1 MTASITRPVPHNFSN
16 LLASLVDQTSGE
28 TVTLGEVLDIVGRRS
43 FGPVILV
50 LGLVALSPLS
60 IVPGITWAVAAV
72 TLIFSVQIL
81 LGLKH
86 IWLPSGLL
94 RLSVTRDQLA
104 EAVRAGAPAA
114 QVADRLTA
122 PRLVFLTYPP
132 FVIVTALACVVAAL
146 VTFPLGL
153 VPFGPVLPGISIVLL
168 GIGLTARDGLFLAL
182 SLVALVGPVVLL
194 ARWLL

>member
-1 MTASITRPVPHNFSN
+1 MTASTTRPASHNFAN
-16 LLASLVDQTSGE
+16 LLASLIDQTSGD
-28 TVTLGEVLDIVGRRS
+28 TVTLGDLLEIVGRRS

-94 RLSVTRDQLA
+94 RLSVTRDQLKA
-104 EAVRAGAPAA
+104 AVRAGAPAA
-114 QVADRLTA
+114 HVADRLTA
-122 PRLVFLTYPP
+122 PRLVFLTHPP
-132 FVIVTALACVVAAL
+132 FVVVTALVCVLAAL

-153 VPFGPVLPGISIVLL
+153 VPLGPVLPGISIVLL
-168 GIGLTARDGLFLAL
+168 GVGMTARDGLFLAL
-182 SLVALVGPVVLL
+182 SLVALIGPVVLL